1 MSADLVKLEL
11 GVIINILYPI
21 IFGILSIIIYLIGS
35 WIFKG
40 NEWRLFFLILAL
52 MLNLSAGSYIRLVDF

>member
-1 MSADLVKLEL
+1 MAKRNHLIYISLSIVLSWCISMSSDLVKLEL

-21 IFGILSIIIYLIGS
+21 IFGILSVIIYLIGS

-40 NEWRLFFLILAL
+40 NDLKT
-52 MLNLSAGSYIRLVDF
+52 